1 MVMEFL
7 MLQTLVSSPDPAMAA
22 IGHRTIANLIADD
35 DLPGLQSLL
44 ESRRVNVDDRDE
56 VKKTGFAQSFT
67 HNHAEVFFCV
77 FFLQQEKPKKVQF
90 SCKVGKSGLFR
101 LLNIFQASLFVSE
114 PYY

>member
-7 MLQTLVSSPDPAMAA
+7 MLQTLASSPDPAMAA

-56 VKKTGFAQSFT
+56 VKQRHISV
-67 HNHAEVFFCV
+67 E
-77 FFLQQEKPKKVQF
+77 
-90 SCKVGKSGLFR
+90 
-101 LLNIFQASLFVSE
+101 
-114 PYY
+114 

>member
-7 MLQTLVSSPDPAMAA
+7 MLQTLISSPDPAMAA

-56 VKKTGFAQSFT
+56 VK
-67 HNHAEVFFCV
+67 
-77 FFLQQEKPKKVQF
+77 
-90 SCKVGKSGLFR
+90 
-101 LLNIFQASLFVSE
+101 
-114 PYY
+114 